1 VHEQPFQHSVVYI
14 APPDRHLI
22 IQDGKTL
29 LTTGPKENFTRPAAD
44 PLFRS
49 AAINYGHR
57 VIGIVLTGHLD
68 GGAAGLKA
76 VNACGGFVAIQDPA
90 ESAAPGMPENA
101 LRAVRADIVASV
113 AELAAVVV
121 KRLDEPVGAKT
132 KPSNIRHIAAIGTR
146 SPLPARNA
154 VGSFGESVKMR
165 HLDSGVAPVT
175 PFPLWRS
182 KMCSESRLRTP

>member
-1 VHEQPFQHSVVYI
+1 MHEQPFQHSVVYI

-57 VIGIVLTGHLD
+57 VIGIVLTGHL
-68 GGAAGLKA
+68 
-76 VNACGGFVAIQDPA
+76 

-101 LRAVRADIVASV
+101 LRAVGRTSLQAW
-113 AELAAVVV
+113 
-121 KRLDEPVGAKT
+121 
-132 KPSNIRHIAAIGTR
+132 
-146 SPLPARNA
+146 RN
-154 VGSFGESVKMR
+154 SLQS
-165 HLDSGVAPVT
+165 S
-175 PFPLWRS
+175 
-182 KMCSESRLRTP
+182 